1 MSYSENLFMLHEEK
15 EIYFIRNDLFLFL
28 PDLFKFALA
37 IYSIPSLLVIFN
49 QRDDAVLRVT
59 AHLSPIEG

>member
-1 MSYSENLFMLHEEK
+1 MEWSQLK
-15 EIYFIRNDLFLFL
+15 KK
-28 PDLFKFALA
+28 FKFALA
-37 IYSIPSLLVIFN
+37 MYSYPSLLVIFN